1 MPSLFHVLQSQG
13 LAKFQGWRILCRVIS
28 RVRFMLEFSS
38 GLRLQLR
45 DEDSNIRS
53 KMYKIEK
60 LMSPIQ
66 EKIDD

>member
-1 MPSLFHVLQSQG
+1 
-13 LAKFQGWRILCRVIS
+13 
-28 RVRFMLEFSS
+28 MLEFSS